1 MGYTG
6 YTVGG
11 FDGVGFFVNSMAAI
25 LIAFWFG
32 NRPVGWVRH
41 NQWLSAAVVAAWVTA
56 AGLAFWFVNYSKI
69 ARFVTIIAMV
79 VAIICF
85 IRHMCLMRNWCQR
98 LNQWWTATAWPAIHA
113 KVTRFTAW
121 VRGPLL
127 RGVNAVAQTIWDTL
141 SFIAQNTR
149 IVHIQWILLIASGY
163 GLYHSIFQGP
173 LWISVWWWAAL
184 SAVAVLWISAEAR
197 AAVRAV
203 GRRLWRAHVANW
215 NRIPGLWQ
223 FALVTLAGGWM
234 CLCFWLLSL
243 WKHRELIAG
252 YDVTLSGIGIVLG
265 VGIVGWILCSVKA
278 GHGPRPLT
286 PAQRLA
292 AARCAARHAAGA
304 HP

>member
-1 MGYTG
+1 MT
-6 YTVGG
+6 
-11 FDGVGFFVNSMAAI
+11 
-25 LIAFWFG
+25 
-32 NRPVGWVRH
+32 
-41 NQWLSAAVVAAWVTA
+41 
-56 AGLAFWFVNYSKI
+56 
-69 ARFVTIIAMV
+69 
-79 VAIICF
+79 
-85 IRHMCLMRNWCQR
+85 
-98 LNQWWTATAWPAIHA
+98 
-113 KVTRFTAW
+113 
-121 VRGPLL
+121 
-127 RGVNAVAQTIWDTL
+127 
-141 SFIAQNTR
+141 
-149 IVHIQWILLIASGY
+149 GY

-184 SAVAVLWISAEAR
+184 FAVAVLWISAEAR

-203 GRRLWRAHVANW
+203 VQRLWRAHVANW

-286 PAQRLA
+286 PAQQLA
-292 AARCAARHAAGA
+292 AARRAARHAAGA